1 MIRFRFKI
9 PGGERFGDFIFYKP
23 FHLFR
28 LAMNVDPY
36 LNPNSQIQLLARRL
50 MGALPHID
58 IAGIDFT
65 VDWRLRELR
74 ETAEPWNKIDL
85 NLLSESES
93 GEEYLGLYD
102 TKEKQLYDLDDNITT
117 VPENVVGLEI
127 PHEIKLDPVAV
138 AREYGIDIVQFVQL
152 NPIVKDMKALIRP
165 ITETGLPEMVA
176 ENLRKSQNSEQN
188 LGRKMGR

>member
-1 MIRFRFKI
+1 MVIS
-9 PGGERFGDFIFYKP
+9 
-23 FHLFR
+23 
-28 LAMNVDPY
+28 PY
-36 LNPNSQIQLLARRL
+36 LDPDSSIQLLARRL

-74 ETAEPWNKIDL
+74 ETAAPWNKI
-85 NLLSESES
+85 NLELLRESES

-102 TKEKQLYDLDDNITT
+102 IKEKKLYELNDQITA

-138 AREYGIDIVQFVQL
+138 AREYGLDIAEFVQR
-152 NPIVKDMKALIRP
+152 NPIVKDLKAFIRP
-165 ITETGLPEMVA
+165 VTETGLPELVA
-176 ENLRKSQNSEQN
+176 ENIRK
-188 LGRKMGR
+188 GRNAGENENRRRKTGR